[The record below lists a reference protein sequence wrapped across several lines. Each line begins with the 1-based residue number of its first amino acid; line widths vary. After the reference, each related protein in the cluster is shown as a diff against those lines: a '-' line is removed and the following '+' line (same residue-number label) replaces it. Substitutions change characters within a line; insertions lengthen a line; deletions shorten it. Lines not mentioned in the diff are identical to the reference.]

1 MLKTTDLIDPD
12 TPLGR
17 AAAGA
22 YLRKKYLRGSQSLLA
37 KAAMSGDGPP
47 FEVFMGKA
55 IYRPRTLDPWAEAR
69 LGGPRTEARHR
80 PAKVAS

>member
-1 MLKTTDLIDPD
+1 M
-12 TPLGR
+12 
-17 AAAGA
+17 A
-22 YLRKKYLRGSQSLLA
+22 
-37 KAAMSGDGPP
+37 GDGPP

-80 PAKVAS
+80 PAKPLLGEVA